1 MKPSTFL
8 RGLWPTVSAQHRIQI
23 WRLADR
29 KTFLIRAADAGD
41 YYAAGQTDIYTS
53 VCLTHPG
60 AVRGRPGAAD
70 SRALAGLWLD
80 IDVDGGPTNKTGGV
94 PTLAAAIGLAHAIC
108 EPTLM
113 VCSGYG
119 LHAWHLFPEPWLF
132 RTVEDQDAAALAS
145 AQWYA
150 LHRQK
155 AAAHGW
161 GLDHTHDLARLLR
174 LPGSFNGKG
183 GQQAPVYALD
193 HRGPRTTRTELLALA
208 ATAGPVLQQILGG
221 DGVQV
226 QVTAGQGID
235 QARLDALLEDPD
247 LAAVFHHRNGQPH
260 WSLSEYDMSLA
271 STLVR
276 AGGWTDQQ
284 IADVLVAHRHHHGET
299 GKAGRADYLR
309 RTISKARANVARR
322 QNAAHQLE
330 MLGRRAA

>member
-1 MKPSTFL
+1 MKPSAFL
-8 RGLWPTVSAQHRIQI
+8 RGLWPTVSDQHRIQI

-41 YYAAGQTDIYTS
+41 YYAHGQTDIYTS
-53 VCLTHPG
+53 VCLTHPAFKG
-60 AVRGRPGAAD
+60 GRPGIAD
-70 SRALAGLWLD
+70 SRALTGLWLD
-80 IDVDGGPTNKTGGV
+80 IDVDGGPHNKTGGL
-94 PTLAAAIGLAHAIC
+94 PNLQAAIQLAGAIL

-119 LHAWHLFPEPWLF
+119 LHAWHLFPTPWLF
-132 RTVEDQDAAALAS
+132 RTVDDQKAAALAA
-145 AQWYA
+145 AQWYH

-155 AAAHGW
+155 AAQHGW

-174 LPGSFNGKG
+174 LPGSINGKG

-193 HRGPRTTRTELLALA
+193 HRGPRTDRHELLALA
-208 ATAGPVLQQILGG
+208 ATGGPILHGVAAG
-221 DGVQV
+221 DGPA
-226 QVTAGQGID
+226 VTVVAGQGID
-235 QARLDALLEDPD
+235 QARLDALLEDPA

-260 WSLSEYDMSLA
+260 WSLSEYDMSIA

-299 GKAGRADYLR
+299 SKAGRARYLQV
-309 RTISKARANVARR
+309 TISNARASQARR
-322 QNAAHQLE
+322 QNAAAQLE
-330 MLGRRAA
+330 LLGRRAA